1 MKILKF
7 ILDVIQCFIVGI
19 IFVGI
24 LLAIPTICLIGVAYI
39 LNNIPQVVGQIITY
53 TILLLL
59 VALII
64 FSLFGLGN
72 EILRKF

>member
-7 ILDVIQCFIVGI
+7 IWDVIQCFIVGI

-24 LLAIPTICLIGVAYI
+24 LFIISGICLIGFAYV
-39 LNNIPQVVGQIITY
+39 LDNIPQIVGQTLVCIILVL
-53 TILLLL
+53 IL
-59 VALII
+59 VIII
-64 FSLFGLGN
+64 FSFFGIGN